1 MARPWRCRD
10 DGLELAVRVT
20 PRAAREG
27 IEGVRTDAAGQ
38 AWLMVRVMAPAESG
52 RANAAVVA
60 LLARVLG
67 VAKSRIRLVRG
78 AAARTKWM
86 RIEGEATAL
95 VRRLAETIESGGRGR

>member
-38 AWLMVRVMAPAESG
+38 AWLVVRVTAPAEGG
-52 RANAAVVA
+52 RANAAVAA
-60 LLARVLG
+60 LLARALG

-78 AAARTKWM
+78 AAARTKWL
-86 RIEGEATAL
+86 RIEGDAAA
-95 VRRLAETIESGGRGR
+95 VARRLAETVGQGERGR